1 MLAEDPTD
9 LWKRDAMRHPSVQP
23 PENPHARLWRYLSGE
38 KFHWLVEQRRLYMP
52 RLEQL
57 AHNDPREGTMPDGHA
72 AWWRESIK
80 SAATPDEAKAILDNF
95 QRIKGF
101 VDRFRRDWF
110 VSCWTKSE
118 TENFAFWQI
127 YGRNEATCGDCGQRR
142 VGPTQSV
149 AITTTFSKLE
159 RNLPAYVEVGVVKY
173 SDYQITGAGIANML
187 DYVMSKRQFYEYE
200 SEVRA
205 IAHPYLT
212 GGATSPAVS
221 EHFAGSMIGSAY
233 APSVNVNGL
242 IDEVILHPESTEQFA
257 NEIRSLCA
265 EHALP
270 QPRLSGLAA

>member
-1 MLAEDPTD
+1 M
-9 LWKRDAMRHPSVQP
+9 
-23 PENPHARLWRYLSGE
+23 
-38 KFHWLVEQRRLYMP
+38 
-52 RLEQL
+52 
-57 AHNDPREGTMPDGHA
+57 
-72 AWWRESIK
+72 
-80 SAATPDEAKAILDNF
+80 
-95 QRIKGF
+95 
-101 VDRFRRDWF
+101 
-110 VSCWTKSE
+110 
-118 TENFAFWQI
+118 
-127 YGRNEATCGDCGQRR
+127 
-142 VGPTQSV
+142 
-149 AITTTFSKLE
+149 
-159 RNLPAYVEVGVVKY
+159 EVGVVKY